1 MSVDLLPYPRAVS
14 VTVPADPVADIP
26 VGDGP
31 LVVAFGRAGRV
42 GYVTNFDSGTVTVL
56 DPVTRTA
63 TATVTVGSGPWGV
76 AVNPNGS
83 EAYVGNFDSG
93 TVSVIDVLTN
103 TVTAT
108 IEGISAPVGVAFS
121 LDGAHA
127 YVVSQDTDSLVV
139 LDTATRA
146 VLTTVAVGS
155 TPYNVVISTDAA
167 PYVYVS
173 DFGSGTVTVVDIS
186 TYTVAATIGGF
197 ANPRGIAVSI
207 DGQRLYVADQSGGT
221 VSVVD
226 TTTYTVATTIGG
238 FAAPVAIAMG
248 PRGALAYVT
257 ESGSGSVAA
266 INLATHVRVA
276 TVTGLSAPRGI
287 VVTRDSRHLYVVDNG
302 ADTVVVLN
310 IPVPVSPDQGH
321 TGGGDLVI
329 LSGKGFLHATQVL
342 FGSRPADSFTV
353 VDDFTINAVSPAGT
367 GVVPV
372 RVVIAGATHPLG
384 AFFYLDTPRVR
395 AVSPSTGPNT
405 GGNTVTVTGIGLYTT
420 REVRL
425 GSTSVYPT
433 VVSDARLVFTAPPA
447 PPAPPGP
454 SIRVPVVVTT
464 LGGVGGGPT
473 YTYLDPPTTTTLS
486 SSHAVPVVGER
497 ATFTAAVA
505 PVAPATGTPTGTVW
519 FDFGDGSVPVT
530 AVVVDGLA
538 TATHAYSG
546 TGGSPYT
553 VTAAYSGDDDFGP
566 SSDTAEQT
574 VERAPTS
581 TSVLSSPEP
590 SAPDGEATVTA
601 RVIVAA
607 PGVGQPTGTVTVD
620 FGDGS
625 PTVVEPLVN
634 GLATVVHTYPADDA
648 DYTISAA
655 YSGNTDF
662 EPSGD
667 VSTHRVRS
675 TIQIT
680 TTTVTSAPDPST
692 TWQQVSFTA
701 TVTAGSG
708 TPTGTVLFDF
718 GDGTAPVPV
727 SLSQGAAV
735 ATHVYTSGSGSPY
748 PVLATYAGDGATF
761 SSSVGHDLQT
771 VNPSSTST
779 TFSSSPDP
787 SVTGEAV
794 TFTATV
800 AADAPGADVPTGT
813 VVFDFGDG
821 SPTVAARVIDGT
833 AQVAHTYAAAGS
845 YPVTAVYDDDDDF
858 TGSSTTATHTVGQ
871 APTIVELTAVP
882 APSLVG
888 EAVTYTAVVAPVAAV
903 TPFAPGA
910 GAPTG
915 TVTLDFGDGT
925 TPVTLPLTDGAA
937 ATTHVYTSAAGS
949 PYPVTLTYSGD
960 ADFAGSTATEDHRV
974 RRTLTLTTVTAA
986 PSPSVV
992 GETVTI
998 TVTVDP
1004 AGPVAPETG
1013 PPTGTVVLDFGDG
1026 TLPVT
1031 AALTGGSATVTHA
1044 YTSRTGSPYTT
1055 TATYSGDVDFVFSTG
1070 TDLHAVDR
1078 ALTTTTVT
1086 ASPDP
1091 SVVGQ
1096 PVTFTATV
1104 APVAPGA
1111 GTPTGTVTFF
1121 LGDGSTPA
1129 TATLTNGTATVTRA
1143 YTDRRDGPDTVTATY
1158 SGDTD
1163 FAGSSGTTVHTLNRT
1178 STTTAVSSSP
1188 DPSVVGQPVTFTAT
1202 VAPVAPGAGTPSG
1215 TVSFDFGDGTNPVT
1229 VTLVDGGAAI
1239 TRPYTARTASPYTVT
1254 ATYGGN
1260 ISFAGSSGTDTHT
1273 VDRVSTTTSVS
1284 SSPDPSV
1291 VGQPV
1296 TFTATVAPV
1305 APGAGTPTGTV
1316 SFDFG
1321 DGTSPVTATLAN
1333 GVATVT
1339 RAYAVR
1345 TGSPYTVTAT
1355 YGATVNF
1362 AGSSGTDTQ
1371 TVDRVSTTTSVSS
1384 SPDPSVVGQPVTFT
1398 ATVAPVAPGSGTPTG
1413 TVSFDFGDGTSPVT
1427 ATLANGVATVTRAY
1441 AVRTGSPYTVTATYG
1456 ATANFA
1462 GSSGTDTQTVDRVST
1477 TTSVSSSPDPSV
1489 VGQPVTFTATVAP
1502 VAPGSGTP
1510 TGTVSFNFGDGT
1522 SPVTATLTNG
1532 VATVTRAYTVRA
1544 SGVFAVTAAYIGS
1557 NGFAASSGN
1566 DTQTVNRTLSTTSV
1580 VSSPDPS
1587 NTGQKVTLTATV
1599 TAVPPGAG
1607 VPTGTVTF
1615 TLGNRSPV
1623 SVTLVNG
1630 TATTVHNP
1638 LSPGTHA
1645 VTAVYSGSTEF
1656 AGSTGTD
1663 THTVTN

>member
-139 LDTATRA
+139 LDTATRT

-155 TPYNVVISTDAA
+155 TPCNVVISPDAA

-186 TYTVAATIGGF
+186 TYTVAATISGF
-197 ANPRGIAVSI
+197 ANPRGLAVSI

-226 TTTYTVATTIGG
+226 TTTYAVATTIGG

-266 INLATHVRVA
+266 INLATHVRAA

-321 TGGGDLVI
+321 TGGGTLVI
-329 LSGKGFLHATQVL
+329 LSGSGFLHATQVL

-372 RVVIAGATHPLG
+372 RVVIAGATHSLG

-395 AVSPSTGPNT
+395 AVSPPSGPNT

-425 GSTSVYPT
+425 GNTSVYPT

-497 ATFTAAVA
+497 ATFTAVVA

-538 TATHAYSG
+538 TVTHAYSS

-553 VTAAYSGDDDFGP
+553 VTAAYSGDDDFAP

-634 GLATVVHTYPADDA
+634 GLATVVHTYPDDDA

-655 YSGNTDF
+655 YSGDTDF

-680 TTTVTSAPDPST
+680 ATTVTSAPDPST

-718 GDGTAPVPV
+718 GDGTAPAPVP
-727 SLSQGAAV
+727 LSQGAAV

-761 SSSVGHDLQT
+761 SSSAGHDFQT

-779 TFSSSPDP
+779 TLSSSPDP

-821 SPTVAARVIDGT
+821 TPPVAARVIDGT

-845 YPVTAVYDDDDDF
+845 YSVTAVYDDDDDF
-858 TGSSTTATHTVGQ
+858 TGSSATATHTVGQ

-1031 AALTGGSATVTHA
+1031 AALTGGTATVTHA
-1044 YTSRTGSPYTT
+1044 YTSRSGTPYTT

-1070 TDLHAVDR
+1070 TDLHTVDR

-1104 APVAPGA
+1104 APAAPGS

-1143 YTDRRDGPDTVTATY
+1143 YTDRRDGQDTVTATY

-1163 FAGSSGTTVHTLNRT
+1163 FAGSSGSTLHTLNRT
-1178 STTTAVSSSP
+1178 STTT
-1188 DPSVVGQPVTFTAT
+1188 T
-1202 VAPVAPGAGTPSG
+1202 
-1215 TVSFDFGDGTNPVT
+1215 
-1229 VTLVDGGAAI
+1229 
-1239 TRPYTARTASPYTVT
+1239 
-1254 ATYGGN
+1254 
-1260 ISFAGSSGTDTHT
+1260 
-1273 VDRVSTTTSVS
+1273 VS

-1321 DGTSPVTATLAN
+1321 DGTNPVTVTLVNGGAAITRPYTVRTASPYTVTATYGGSISFAGSSGTDTHTVNRVSTTTSVSSSPDPSVVGQPVTFTATVAPVAPGSGTPTGTVSFDFGDGTAPVTATLTN

-1345 TGSPYTVTAT
+1345 AGSPYTVTAT

-1413 TVSFDFGDGTSPVT
+1413 TVSFDFGDGT
-1427 ATLANGVATVTRAY
+1427 A
-1441 AVRTGSPYTVTATYG
+1441 
-1456 ATANFA
+1456 
-1462 GSSGTDTQTVDRVST
+1462 
-1477 TTSVSSSPDPSV
+1477 
-1489 VGQPVTFTATVAP
+1489 
-1502 VAPGSGTP
+1502 
-1510 TGTVSFNFGDGT
+1510 
-1522 SPVTATLTNG
+1522 PVTATLTNG

-1544 SGVFAVTAAYIGS
+1544 SGVFTVTAAYIGS

-1566 DTQTVNRTLSTTSV
+1566 DTQTVNRALSATSV

-1615 TLGNRSPV
+1615 TIGSRSPV

-1645 VTAVYSGSTEF
+1645 VTAVYAGSTEF

-1663 THTVTN
+1663 THTVTS

>member
-1 MSVDLLPYPRAVS
+1 MSVDLLPHPRAAVS
-14 VTVPADPVADIP
+14 VTVPADPVATIP

-31 LVVAFGRAGRV
+31 ILVALGRAGRV
-42 GYVTNFDSGTVTVL
+42 GYVPNFDSGTVTVL

-76 AVNPNGS
+76 AVNPTGN

-93 TVSVIDVLTN
+93 TISVIDVVTN

-108 IEGISAPVGVAFS
+108 IEGISAPVGIAFS

-146 VLTTVAVGS
+146 VLTSVAVGS
-155 TPYNVVISTDAA
+155 TPYKVVISPDAA

-173 DFGSGTVTVVDIS
+173 DFGSGTVTVVDIEA
-186 TYTVAATIGGF
+186 YTVAATISGF
-197 ANPRGIAVSI
+197 VNPRGLAVSV
-207 DGQRLYVADQSGGT
+207 DGQRLYVADQSSGT

-226 TTTYTVATTIGG
+226 TTTFTVATTIGG

-266 INLATHVRVA
+266 INLATNVRVA

-287 VVTRDSRHLYVVDNG
+287 AVTRDSRHLYVVDNG

-310 IPVPVSPDQGH
+310 IPVAVSPDQGH
-321 TGGGDLVI
+321 TGGGTLVI
-329 LSGKGFLHATQVL
+329 LSGSGFLHATDVR

-353 VDDFTINAVSPAGT
+353 VDDFTITAVSPAGT

-372 RVVIAGATHPLG
+372 SVIVAGATHPLG
-384 AFFYLDTPRVR
+384 TFFYLDIPRVR
-395 AVSPSTGPNT
+395 AVSPPSGPNT

-420 REVRL
+420 QEVRL
-425 GSTSVYPT
+425 GTTSVYPT

-486 SSHAVPVVGER
+486 SSAELPVVGER
-497 ATFTAAVA
+497 FTITAAVA

-538 TATHAYSG
+538 TATHAYST
-546 TGGSPYT
+546 TGDSPYT
-553 VTAAYSGDDDFGP
+553 VTAAYSGDDDFAP

-574 VERAPTS
+574 VVRSPTS
-581 TSVLSSPEP
+581 TAVLSSPEP
-590 SAPDGEATVTA
+590 SSPDGEATVTA

-607 PGVGQPTGTVTVD
+607 PGAGQPTGSVTVD

-634 GLATVVHTYPADDA
+634 GLATVVHTYPATDA

-655 YSGNTDF
+655 YSGDTDF

-675 TIQIT
+675 TIQVT

-701 TVTAGSG
+701 TVTAGTG

-718 GDGTAPVPV
+718 GDGTPPTTAT
-727 SLSQGAAV
+727 LSQGAAV

-748 PVLATYAGDGATF
+748 PILATYAGDGATF
-761 SSSVGHDLQT
+761 SSSVGHDFQT

-779 TFSSSPDP
+779 TLSSSPDP
-787 SVTGEAV
+787 SVTGEPV

-800 AADAPGADVPTGT
+800 TADAPGADVPTGT

-821 SPTVAARVIDGT
+821 TPPVAARVIDGT
-833 AQVAHTYAAAGS
+833 AQIAHTYTAAGS
-845 YPVTAVYDDDDDF
+845 YSVTAVYDDDDDF

-871 APTIVELTAVP
+871 APTSVELTAVP

-888 EAVTYTAVVAPVAAV
+888 EAVTYTAVVAPLAAV
-903 TPFAPGA
+903 APFAPGA

-937 ATTHVYTSAAGS
+937 ATSHVFTSATGS

-974 RRTLTLTTVTAA
+974 RRAQTLTTVTTA
-986 PSPSVV
+986 PTPSVV
-992 GETVTI
+992 GA
-998 TVTVDP
+998 TVTVTVTVGP
-1004 AGPVAPETG
+1004 VGPVAPETG
-1013 PPTGTVVLDFGDG
+1013 PPTGTVSLDFGDG

-1031 AALTGGSATVTHA
+1031 AALTDGTATVTHA
-1044 YTSRTGSPYTT
+1044 YTARAGGLYTT

-1070 TDLHAVDR
+1070 TDLHTVDR
-1078 ALTTTTVT
+1078 ALTTTTVS

-1121 LGDGSTPA
+1121 LGDGSTPV

-1143 YTDRRDGPDTVTATY
+1143 YTDRREGPDTVTATY
-1158 SGDTD
+1158 SGDSD
-1163 FAGSSGTTVHTLNRT
+1163 FAGSSGSTLHSLNRT
-1178 STTTAVSSSP
+1178 STTTTVSSSP

-1202 VAPVAPGAGTPSG
+1202 VAPVAPGAGTPTG

-1273 VDRVSTTTSVS
+1273 VNRASTTTAVS

-1305 APGAGTPTGTV
+1305 APGTGTPSGTV

-1321 DGTSPVTATLAN
+1321 DGTSPVTATLTN

-1339 RAYAVR
+1339 RAYSVR

-1371 TVDRVSTTTSVSS
+1371 TVDRVSTTT
-1384 SPDPSVVGQPVTFT
+1384 
-1398 ATVAPVAPGSGTPTG
+1398 
-1413 TVSFDFGDGTSPVT
+1413 
-1427 ATLANGVATVTRAY
+1427 TL
-1441 AVRTGSPYTVTATYG
+1441 
-1456 ATANFA
+1456 
-1462 GSSGTDTQTVDRVST
+1462 
-1477 TTSVSSSPDPSV
+1477 SSSPDPSV

-1532 VATVTRAYTVRA
+1532 VATVTRPYTVRA
-1544 SGVFAVTAAYIGS
+1544 GGVFAVTAAYIGS

-1566 DTQTVNRTLSTTSV
+1566 DTQTVNRALSTTKV

-1587 NTGQKVTLTATV
+1587 GPGQNVTLTATV

-1615 TLGNRSPV
+1615 TIGNRSPV

-1630 TATTVHNP
+1630 TATNVQNP
-1638 LSPGTHA
+1638 LSVGTHP
-1645 VTAVYSGSTEF
+1645 VTAVYAGSTEF
-1656 AGSTGTD
+1656 TGSTGTD
-1663 THTVTN
+1663 THTVSN